1 MRLIYKTGREHGE
14 IVETQDF
21 EESIFAEQ
29 YARAL
34 SLVNQFIESNENSDN
49 LKIVA
54 FCGDRGEGKSS
65 CMRTVLNMLAQNNNS
80 NKKGIKSYLEKIGF
94 KTITQDSF
102 EVLDVIDPSFFDKC
116 HNVIELVLGRMYT
129 QVVELT
135 KGKNEDI
142 DIDFTYRNHI
152 MSEFQQAKKCLY
164 TLHNSSDGHIDELQE
179 LDAMAAGLELK
190 KHMNKL
196 VKSFLALVK
205 KKWLIVSIDDVD
217 LNMSEAYRMCED
229 IRKYLASSQ
238 CIVFLGVKIVQLQ
251 DAISIAI
258 KRDLDKIAPDGN
270 DAVFNIEVAGM
281 SRKYTAKFLPDAS
294 RINMP
299 KVYSICEHTLQIQTE
314 KEDIPYQNI
323 KDAIVEL
330 IFEKTRYLFY
340 NSKGGISPI
349 IPNNLRDL
357 IILIGLLVSMPTIED
372 SHEQKTELEAN
383 KHVFK
388 SYFFSTWIERVPKKS
403 RELVEKIIDY
413 DLGNALNKTVV
424 TILDNFFS
432 RVQELDYSNG
442 EQDEEDHIQNDT
454 RTTSQIKS
462 IIDSKNFSYNVSLG
476 DVFYLFRLIEMD
488 SLDAESTSL
497 IFFLKSLY
505 SIKLYE
511 AYDMITESVDM
522 VYPEDDIK
530 TKGIYRIDARFN
542 HTNPLQRLLCGGY
555 FTYCPG
561 DLLPLRGGTDAYDMR
576 IINGKGLSDLLKGID
591 EQIKNETYKDDSHFR
606 MKFQTAEFF
615 ALSITRSVP
624 GKQKD
629 NIIGAI
635 DKNRKNCDPFYLS
648 NFTSKRRYYLFD
660 ILAPFYNLANP
671 RFAYERF
678 SEMVPN
684 LFDFA
689 LKYEDS
695 LLHKMIMVCG
705 EKRTSIEHK
714 NNERH
719 TQMHRLLSVAI
730 IRNAEVLSAIYEN
743 AALGRDNSHQA
754 VNLDAIKNF
763 YTRIQDSNMATHMDR
778 YMISFDFLEPLRNFI
793 VDLTSSEKAR
803 PIFDSIFYI
812 SEIPTYD
819 QIMKQIGSAIA
830 IKTIY
835 SRLRSIP
842 FFKDWNDERLADI
855 IPNDNPK
862 LTKAQIRG
870 YIKDWT
876 ENNK

>member
-1 MRLIYKTGREHGE
+1 MRLIYKTGRERGE
-14 IVETQDF
+14 VVEIQDF
-21 EESIFAEQ
+21 EDSIFSEQ
-29 YARAL
+29 YTRAL

-65 CMRTVLNMLAQNNNS
+65 CMRTVLNMLAQNDAS
-80 NKKGIKSYLEKIGF
+80 NKKGIKSYFENKGF
-94 KTITQDSF
+94 NNIKQETF

-129 QVVELT
+129 QVIEQA
-135 KGKNEDI
+135 KGKDI
-142 DIDFTYRNHI
+142 DSDYTYHNRI
-152 MSEFQQAKKCLY
+152 MREFQQAKKCLY

-190 KHMNKL
+190 KHMNEL
-196 VKSFLALVK
+196 IRSFLALVK
-205 KKWLIVSIDDVD
+205 KEWLIVSIDDID

-238 CIVFLGVKIVQLQ
+238 CIVFLGVKIIQLQ

-258 KRDLDKIAPDGN
+258 KRDLDKITPDEN
-270 DAVFNIEVAGM
+270 DAAFNIEVAGM

-299 KVYSICEHTLQIQTE
+299 KVYSLCEHTLQIQTE
-314 KEDIPYQNI
+314 KGNIPYQNI
-323 KDAIVEL
+323 KDAVVEL

-357 IILIGLLVSMPTIED
+357 TTLIGLLVSMQSIDD
-372 SHEQKTELEAN
+372 SHTQKAELEAN

-388 SYFFSTWIERVPKKS
+388 AYFFSTWIERVPKKS

-432 RVQELDYSNG
+432 RVQELDYSTG
-442 EQDEEDHIQNDT
+442 EQDEDDNAPNDT
-454 RTTSQIKS
+454 RTTSQIRS
-462 IIDSKNFSYNVSLG
+462 ILDNKNFSYNVSLG
-476 DVFYLFRLIEMD
+476 DVFYLFRLIGMD
-488 SLDAESTSL
+488 SLDAESAAL

-511 AYDMITESVDM
+511 TYEMITEKADM
-522 VYPEDDIK
+522 VYPEDDVK

-561 DLLPLRGGTDAYDMR
+561 DLLPLQGGTDAYDMR
-576 IINGKGLSDLLKGID
+576 VINGKELSRLLKEID
-591 EQIKNETYKDDSHFR
+591 TQIKNETYKNDRDFSL
-606 MKFQTAEFF
+606 KLQTAEYFI
-615 ALSITRSVP
+615 LSIIRSVP
-624 GKQKD
+624 GKQKN
-629 NIIGAI
+629 NIISTI
-635 DKNRKNCDPFYLS
+635 NKNRKNCDPFYLS
-648 NFTSKRRYYLFD
+648 NFTPERGYYLFD

-678 SEMVPN
+678 SKIVPN
-684 LFDFA
+684 LFGFA
-689 LKYEDS
+689 MTYEES
-695 LLHKMIMVCG
+695 LLYKMVTVCK
-705 EKRTSIEHK
+705 EARENIEHE
-714 NNERH
+714 NDEYM
-719 TQMHRLLSVAI
+719 QIHRLLSVAI
-730 IRNAEVLSAIYEN
+730 IRNAEVLSAVYEN
-743 AALGRDNSHQA
+743 AVLGRDNSHQA
-754 VNLDAIKNF
+754 VNMEAIQNF
-763 YTRIQDSNMATHMDR
+763 YKRIQNSNMATHMDR
-778 YMISFDFLEPLRNFI
+778 YMISFNFLEPLRNLI
-793 VDLTSSEKAR
+793 VDITSSKEVR

-812 SEIPTYD
+812 SEAPTYD
-819 QIMKQIGSAIA
+819 QIMKRIDSATV
-830 IKTIY
+830 IKTLY
-835 SRLRSIP
+835 NRLRLIP
-842 FFKDWNDERLADI
+842 YFQNWSDEQLAGI

-862 LTKAQIRG
+862 LTKSQIRAF
-870 YIKDWT
+870 IRNWT
-876 ENNK
+876 ESNK